1 MIRVLGVDGG
11 QSGIRLRHTAAANVV
26 EVEGVS
32 RLEGDTVAAVAE
44 AVADGWRQGSFEPV
58 ERVVLGLSTAPSD
71 EAEAERLCA
80 AVASATGAADVWLA
94 DDAVTSHAGALSL
107 GWGVSLAA
115 GTGVACLARPQRGLA
130 RILGGH
136 GYLLGDE
143 GGAFWI
149 GRRAL
154 GEVLRADERRGA
166 DADDVAVLSAAAGQ
180 RFGSLEGLATR
191 LHSADRPVHA
201 IASFARDVQDA
212 ADAGDPKA
220 LAILGD
226 AVAELLLLV
235 LTGARWAGPNDAPGP
250 NEDPVP
256 LALGGRLLADGTP
269 LRRLLDAE
277 LAKSDLPVA
286 PRSADGTGLE
296 GAIRLGLAG
305 DAQPYGDL
313 VRRWRQGV
321 PA

>member
-11 QSGIRLRHTAAANVV
+11 QSGIRLRHSAAADVV
-26 EVEGVS
+26 EVKGVS

-44 AVADGWRQGSFEPV
+44 AVANGWQRGSFEPV

-80 AVASATGAADVWLA
+80 AVALATGAADVWLA

-107 GWGVSLAA
+107 GWGVSLVA
-115 GTGVACLARPQRGLA
+115 GTGVACLALPEHGPA

-154 GEVLRADERRGA
+154 GAVLRVGEGRGA
-166 DADDVAVLSAAAGQ
+166 DADDVVVLSAAAER
-180 RFGSLEGLATR
+180 RFGSLDGLATR

-201 IASFARDVQDA
+201 IASFARDVLDA
-212 ADAGDPKA
+212 AGAGDPVALGILGEAVGELLA
-220 LAILGD
+220 LAR
-226 AVAELLLLV
+226 A
-235 LTGARWAGPNDAPGP
+235 GAQWAGAGQT
-250 NEDPVP
+250 PVP
-256 LALGGRLLADGTP
+256 LALGGRLLAEGTP
-269 LRRLLDAE
+269 LRRLLDAG
-277 LAKSDLPVA
+277 LAQSDLPVA
-286 PRSADGTGLE
+286 SRSADGTGLD

-305 DAQPYGDL
+305 DLHPYGGL
-313 VRRWRQGV
+313 VHRWRQGV

>member
-11 QSGIRLRHTAAANVV
+11 QSGIRLRHSGSAHVI

-32 RLEGDTVAAVAE
+32 RLEGDTVAAVAN
-44 AVADGWRQGSFEPV
+44 AVANGWRQGSFEPV

-71 EAEAERLCA
+71 AAEAERLCA
-80 AVASATGAADVWLA
+80 AVAVTTGAADVWLA

-107 GWGVSLAA
+107 GWGVSLVA
-115 GTGVACLARPQRGLA
+115 GTGVACLALPERGSA

-143 GGAFWI
+143 GGGFWI

-154 GEVLRADERRGA
+154 VEVLRAGEGRGA
-166 DADDVAVLSAAAGQ
+166 DVDDVAVLGAAAQ
-180 RFGSLEGLATR
+180 RRLGSLDGLATR

-212 ADAGDPKA
+212 AGDGDPTA
-220 LAILGD
+220 VAILGE
-226 AVAELLLLV
+226 AVAELLALARAGL
-235 LTGARWAGPNDAPGP
+235 RWAVDAGQGSGAS
-250 NEDPVP
+250 VP
-256 LALGGRLLADGTP
+256 LALGGRLLAEETS
-269 LRRLLDAE
+269 LRRLLDAG
-277 LAKSDLPVA
+277 LAQSDLAVA
-286 PRSADGTGLE
+286 PRSADGSGLD

-305 DAQPYGDL
+305 DDHPYDGL
-313 VRRWRQGV
+313 VHRWRQGV